1 MQRSLEFTSF
11 FLVLASPEWK
21 TVKKNK
27 VVKRKLE
34 PASKDIESNPKTV
47 SPLPIMVTTLTY
59 PFVSDNF
66 DYDDEEYIYYDEW
79 IPIDASNEIQS
90 N

>member
-1 MQRSLEFTSF
+1 MSLEFTSF

-21 TVKKNK
+21 TPQKKD
-27 VVKRKLE
+27 VETKLE
-34 PASKDIESNPKTV
+34 HTSKVIESNPKTV
-47 SPLPIMVTTLTY
+47 SPIPMMVTTLTY

-79 IPIDASNEIQS
+79 IPIDATNEIQS